1 MKRTLYNELKK
12 WKTRL
17 DRKPLL
23 LQGARQV
30 GKTWL
35 MQEFGKNEYKNFVY
49 VNFDKDKRVSSYF
62 DIDISPKHIITSL
75 ENKYSTKIT
84 PRETLI
90 IFDEVQESSRALN
103 SLKYFY
109 EDMPQYHVIAAGS
122 FLGVTMHGGFPVGK
136 VDRLTLY
143 PLSFYEFLDAIGK
156 KRYLKALIN
165 LDFDLARSLSL
176 DYNDLL
182 KIYFYIGGMPK
193 VVASYAQQTVL
204 DEVRI
209 IQDEILE
216 DYKDDFSKH
225 INFANI
231 AKVNMI
237 WESIAIHLSKEKKKF
252 MYKDLKEGARAYAFE
267 DAMNWLFSTRLVYK
281 VSRTIFPKLPLVN
294 FQEREAFKLYVL
306 DIGLLSAK
314 AKVDIKTLLEPNYE
328 IFSDF
333 NGAMTEQFVL
343 QELKSVGET
352 PFYWGREKGA
362 AEIDFILQ
370 WQNEVVPIEVKSG
383 IRKKSK
389 SLDFYMTQYRPMH
402 AIRTS
407 LNNYGIVNNL
417 YSIPLYMISSF
428 KEILK
433 M

>member
-122 FLGVTMHGGFPVGK
+122 FLGVTMHGGFPVDK

-165 LDFDLARSLSL
+165 LDFDLACSLSL

-237 WESIAIHLSKEKKKF
+237 WESIAIHLSKKK
-252 MYKDLKEGARAYAFE
+252 E
-267 DAMNWLFSTRLVYK
+267 VY
-281 VSRTIFPKLPLVN
+281 V
-294 FQEREAFKLYVL
+294 
-306 DIGLLSAK
+306 
-314 AKVDIKTLLEPNYE
+314 
-328 IFSDF
+328 
-333 NGAMTEQFVL
+333 
-343 QELKSVGET
+343 
-352 PFYWGREKGA
+352 
-362 AEIDFILQ
+362 
-370 WQNEVVPIEVKSG
+370 
-383 IRKKSK
+383 
-389 SLDFYMTQYRPMH
+389 
-402 AIRTS
+402 
-407 LNNYGIVNNL
+407 
-417 YSIPLYMISSF
+417 
-428 KEILK
+428 
-433 M
+433 